1 MSEQMKMRNDD
12 AAAKVLQL
20 AKEYA
25 KGIAGGAVTTGH
37 LFYALVSSKTS
48 LTSIFKSFGISANDV
63 RKAVVV
69 VDKQRQDV
77 GPEEYAS
84 SEEYAG
90 PARNAME
97 RAAQVAKERQ
107 VEQVTPS
114 DILLGLL
121 PAQGAEV
128 LDSDDFMAVLTSL
141 TIDAEQLRQAVL
153 SQLEKEG
160 SATSGALAQG
170 TVATPTLEK
179 YARDLNAWGR
189 DGKLAPCTW
198 RGPAI
203 AKIIEILG
211 MRLQNNPV
219 LVGETGVGTVSVVE
233 GLVLNIL
240 NGEVPDSLKD
250 VRIFQ
255 VDMGSITAGSKYRG
269 EFEERLG
276 KIVNEVK
283 AAGNIILLIED
294 LHTIVGAG
302 RIEDG
307 GADATSFLK
316 PLLARGELRC
326 IGTTSPDE
334 YRTHIERDTNLN
346 GLFQQVPV
354 AELSV
359 EDTVVALKAVK
370 GLYEAHHGVTYTDKA
385 LKTAAMLSKRYLYGT
400 KLPGKSIQLIDQA
413 GSRTKNARSANKVV
427 DEADIIDIVVGETG
441 LPLASLTKTETE
453 KLLAMADTLHES
465 IIGQVKAI
473 DSIHAAFLR
482 LHVGLRS
489 PDRPIASFLFI
500 GPTGVGKT
508 EVARALA
515 QYLFDSPDAL
525 VRLDMSEYTDASS
538 VSKLIGTSAGFV
550 GYKDPGQ
557 LTEPIRRRPYSV
569 LLLDEFEKA
578 HPSIWNLLLQ
588 VLDAGRLT
596 DGAGR
601 TVDFRN
607 VVVIA
612 TSNVGSQA
620 IRGNLVQIGIKVAPA
635 QPAAPK
641 GDRKSEVLEKE
652 LAKKF
657 VPELLNRW
665 DEIIEFQQ
673 LEESELEAIVGL
685 LVQKRFADLL
695 TTHNLQVRLDGKA
708 AAYIVKLGDPA
719 YGARP
724 LGRAMQQLIETPLA
738 IGILRGEFIDCDV
751 LVVVENDELV
761 LKKVDRI

>member
-1 MSEQMKMRNDD
+1 MSEQMRNDD
-12 AAAKVLQL
+12 AAAKVLQF

-25 KGIAGGAVTTGH
+25 KGIAGGAVTTAH

-48 LTSIFKSFGISANDV
+48 LSNIFKPFGISAKDV
-63 RKAVVV
+63 QKAVLA
-69 VDKQRQDV
+69 VDKQRQDA
-77 GPEEYAS
+77 G

-90 PARNAME
+90 PARNALE
-97 RAAQVAKERQ
+97 RAAQVAKERKS
-107 VEQVTPS
+107 ELVTPV
-114 DILLGLL
+114 DLLLALL

-128 LDSDDFMAVLTSL
+128 LDSDDFMAVLASL

-153 SQLEKEG
+153 THLEKEG
-160 SATSGALAQG
+160 SATSGALAKG
-170 TVATPTLEK
+170 TSATPTLEK
-179 YARDLNAWGR
+179 YARDLNAWGKE
-189 DGKLAPCTW
+189 GKLAPCTW
-198 RGPAI
+198 RGAEI

-219 LVGETGVGTVSVVE
+219 LVGENGVGTVSVVE
-233 GLVLNIL
+233 GLVLQIL
-240 NGEVPDSLKD
+240 NGDVPDSLKG

-346 GLFQQVPV
+346 GLFQEVPV

-359 EDTVVALKAVK
+359 EDTVVALLAVK
-370 GLYEAHHGVTYTDKA
+370 GLYEAHHGVTYTDEA
-385 LKTAAMLSKRYLYGT
+385 LLVAAQLSERYLHTT
-400 KLPGKSIQLIDQA
+400 KLPGKAIQLVDRA
-413 GSRTKNARSANKVV
+413 GSKMKNLRGGKMEVEA
-427 DEADIIDIVVGETG
+427 ADIVEIVVGDTG
-441 LPLASLTKTETE
+441 IPLTSLTKNEAE
-453 KLLAMADTLHES
+453 RLLGMADALHQG
-465 IIGQVKAI
+465 IIAQNNAVN
-473 DSIHAAFLR
+473 SVQSAFWRLR
-482 LHVGLRS
+482 VGLK
-489 PDRPIASFLFI
+489 PLNRPIASFLFL

-508 EVARALA
+508 ELARELA
-515 QYLFDSPDAL
+515 RYLFDTQDAL
-525 VRLDMSEYTDASS
+525 IRLDMSEYMDASS
-538 VSKLIGTSAGFV
+538 VSKLIGTTAGFV

-557 LTEPIRRRPYSV
+557 LTEPIRRRPYCV
-569 LLLDEFEKA
+569 LLLDEIEKA
-578 HPSIWNLLLQ
+578 NSTVLNLLLQ

-601 TVDFRN
+601 TVDFKN

-612 TSNVGSQA
+612 TSNVGSKVIA
-620 IRGNLVQIGIKVAPA
+620 GNVRSIGIDVGDPETII
-635 QPAAPK
+635 
-641 GDRKSEVLEKE
+641 DRKSAVLEKE
-652 LAKKF
+652 LSQKF
-657 VPELLNRW
+657 SPEFLNRW
-665 DEIIEFQQ
+665 DEVIQFD
-673 LEESELEAIVGL
+673 ELEADDLELIVHL
-685 LVQKRFADLL
+685 SVKKIFAALELKWNIRLVLSPE
-695 TTHNLQVRLDGKA
+695 A
-708 AAYIVKLGDPA
+708 AKFVVSRSDPK

-724 LGRAMQQLIETPLA
+724 LGRILQKAVETPLA
-738 IGILRGEFIDCDV
+738 EGILRGDYINCDV
-751 LVVVENDELV
+751 LISVVNDQLV
-761 LKKVDRI
+761 LQKVEGN